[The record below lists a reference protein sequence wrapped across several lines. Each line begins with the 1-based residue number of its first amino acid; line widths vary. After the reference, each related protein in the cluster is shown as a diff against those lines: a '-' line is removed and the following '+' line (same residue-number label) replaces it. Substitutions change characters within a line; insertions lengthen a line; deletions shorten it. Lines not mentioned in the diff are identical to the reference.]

1 MNSLNKM
8 PCKEFLYPSVAKYL
22 VCSDMDETYIPFA
35 EKNKS
40 LGFPKR
46 ETLMI

>member
-22 VCSDMDETYIPFA
+22 ARLVPILCNKFSILGIGHPKLL
-35 EKNKS
+35 EKAFK
-40 LGFPKR
+40 L
-46 ETLMI
+46 L